1 VADDDA
7 LAAIAAEL
15 GRALQPLAEATS
27 SADAMQSFLM
37 ELGWDISPAVAL
49 VEGVHAAAATVY
61 ELVEGGDPGDTP
73 DLMSLL
79 SALRAAYVAVA
90 DIAGGAGIPAEAVA
104 ELPRQLADFLVSEY
118 LLLNQPRWGHL
129 LRVIGILQIVLVAET
144 ATRPA
149 YTRQTIDY
157 EGFADLVDDPLTF
170 FRNAY
175 GWGTPAFRGE
185 EFAEA
190 LEDLALA
197 WGLDADRVAVD
208 PLTLAQL
215 MQGALTPAS
224 TVDTVL
230 RMPLV
235 SVRSEASYEA
245 GVGLFLLPETAA
257 AKPGFAVLP
266 YGSAGL
272 DLEIGLSE
280 LLTLVIGGT
289 VKLDGGVGALVRP
302 DKDLEF
308 LVGFGPGTPSAA
320 SGTLSIS
327 LVVGAGEPMVL
338 LGDPEASRFELDGA
352 SALGGVR
359 FHSSGKFEVYVEAA
373 VEGARI
379 VIQPGEDS
387 DSFLSSLLPA
397 EGLTIGTDLTVG
409 FSTTQGLYFGGS
421 GGLEIALPAH
431 IQLGPV
437 EIMSATIAVKFRDGG
452 IPIELGAT
460 IKGDLSVLKAVV
472 ENIGIT
478 ATVTFPDDQRGNLGP
493 ANLALGFK
501 PPNGVGLAIDAG
513 VVKGGGYL
521 YLDFDKGEYAGAL
534 ELVISNFL
542 SLRAIGLINTKLPGG
557 QQGFSMLVIITAE
570 FSPGFQLG
578 YGFTLIGVGGLLGL
592 NRGMLLE
599 PLANGIRTGAIN
611 SILFPTDI
619 IANAP
624 KIISDLRAIFPPKPD
639 TFLIGP
645 MAKIGWGTPTL
656 ISVALGVIIE
666 IPGNVVILGRL
677 KLALPTEDE
686 AVVVL
691 QLSFMGAL
699 EFDKR
704 RIWFFA
710 SLYESRILFITL
722 DGEMGLLMDF
732 SDNPNFVLTVGG
744 FHPKFTPPPL
754 PFPSP
759 TRLALSLIDESYARV
774 RVETYFAVTTNS
786 VQLGAR
792 AEAFFGF
799 SALSVEGYFGFDALL
814 RFSPFYF
821 IVEISTGFSVKV
833 FGMGVWG
840 VHLRGALEG
849 PTPWHITGKASIE
862 FLFFS
867 ISVSVDEVF
876 GERRAELLPPL
887 PVLPALR
894 KELEKLDSWRATI
907 PGAGRQ
913 LVSLREL
920 GDPGLL
926 VLHPVGVLQVSQ
938 RFIPLNLPID
948 KVGNQKPSDITKATV
963 TVDAGSVL
971 AVRGPVRE
979 RFAAAQYRTMDDAA
993 KLSAPAFEMFESGVE
1008 LSAAGNDWTTG
1019 PSATRTVRYE
1029 TIIIDTAFERH
1040 TIRFFE
1046 FWTVLFDHFAAGAAI
1061 TKSPLSLAQEKK
1073 HQPFAAKVEVTGE
1086 QFTVANQADNT
1097 AVAGVQTFTSHAE
1110 AVAHVAGAVA
1120 ADPALAG
1127 AFHVIPLA
1135 EVNVVA

>member
-1 VADDDA
+1 MADDDA
-7 LAAIAAEL
+7 LATIATEL
-15 GRALQPLAEATS
+15 GRALQPLDEATS
-27 SADAMQSFLM
+27 SPEAMEAFLLL
-37 ELGWDISPAVAL
+37 LGWDITPAVAL
-49 VEGVHAAAATVY
+49 VESVHAAASTVY
-61 ELVEGGDPGDTP
+61 QLVEGGDPDATP
-73 DLMSLL
+73 DLTSLL
-79 SALRAAYVAVA
+79 SALRSAYVAVA
-90 DIAGGAGIPAEAVA
+90 EMGNGAGIPAEAVA

-129 LRVIGILQIVLVAET
+129 LRAVGILQIEAAAET

-149 YTRQTIDY
+149 YIRQAIDY
-157 EGFADLVDDPLTF
+157 EGFADLIDDPLTF

-175 GWGTPAFRGE
+175 QWGTPAFRGE
-185 EFAEA
+185 AFAGA
-190 LEDLALA
+190 IEDLADA
-197 WGLDADRVAVD
+197 WGLDTERVELD

-215 MQGALTPAS
+215 MQGALSPA
-224 TVDTVL
+224 TAVDTVL
-230 RMPLV
+230 RMPIV
-235 SVRSEASYEA
+235 STQSEVSYAA

-257 AKPGFAVLP
+257 AKPGFAVMP

-272 DLEIGLSE
+272 DLKIGLSE
-280 LLTLVIGGT
+280 LFTLVIGGT

-320 SGTLSIS
+320 SGTLSLS
-327 LVVGAGEPMVL
+327 LVVGDGEPMVL
-338 LGDPEASRFELDGA
+338 IGDPEASRFELDGA

-373 VEGARI
+373 VQGARL

-387 DSFLSSLLPA
+387 DSFLSTLLPP

-437 EIMSATIAVKFRDGG
+437 EIMSAMIAVKFRDGG

-478 ATVTFPDDQRGNLGP
+478 ATLTFPDDQRGNLGP

-557 QQGFSMLVIITAE
+557 QPGFSMLVIITAE

-699 EFDKR
+699 EFDKK

-710 SLYESRILFITL
+710 SLFESRILFIAL

-759 TRLALSLIDESYARV
+759 HRLALSLIDESFAKV

-799 SALSVEGYFGFDALL
+799 SALSVEGWFGFDALL

-876 GERRAELLPPL
+876 GERRAELLPPIS
-887 PVLPALR
+887 VLPAL
-894 KELEKLDSWRATI
+894 KAELEKLDSWRATI
-907 PGAGRQ
+907 PGGGRQ

-938 RFIPLNLPID
+938 RFVPLNLPID

-963 TVDAGSVL
+963 SIDVGGVL
-971 AVRGPVRE
+971 TVRGAMRE
-979 RFAAAQYRTMDDAA
+979 RFAAAQYRAMDDAA
-993 KLSAPAFEMFESGVE
+993 KLSAPAFEMLESGVE
-1008 LSAAGNDWTTG
+1008 LGAAGNDWRTG
-1019 PSATRTVRYE
+1019 PSATRTIRYE
-1029 TIIIDTAFERH
+1029 TIIIDSAFERH
-1040 TIRFFE
+1040 TIHYFA
-1046 FWTVLFDHFAAGAAI
+1046 FWPILFTHFAAGAAI
-1061 TKSPLSLAQEKK
+1061 AKSPLSLAQERK
-1073 HQPFAAKVEVTGE
+1073 HQPFATKVAVPGE
-1086 QFTVANQADNT
+1086 QFTVAHQADNT
-1097 AVAGVQTFTSHAE
+1097 AVAGVQVFGSHAE
-1110 AVAHVAGAVA
+1110 AMAHLAATVA
-1120 ADPALAG
+1120 ADPASVDT
-1127 AFHVIPLA
+1127 FHVLPLA
-1135 EVNVVA
+1135 EVNVAA